1 MTRSANDPAVIP
13 ASNCEAILRGM
24 SKRADKEGDWIQVV
38 WQIHPNEVPQAL
50 WNADLR
56 SRWQLAF
63 VEIGDNEEP
72 KAPAKQKWPHGG
84 GMAGH
89 DADSADEKPK
99 ERKQWGDTLRSMQ
112 AAIRVTSREWRH
124 WAKLPDTWTADDCTN
139 WIKQSL
145 VIQSRKELDS
155 DPEKSALW
163 DKMDAAFIEATR
175 LPERH

>member
-1 MTRSANDPAVIP
+1 MVAIP
-13 ASNCEAILRGM
+13 TSHCEAILRGM

-38 WQIHPNEVPQAL
+38 WQIHPAEVPQAL

-63 VEIGDNEEP
+63 VEIGDNEQP
-72 KAPAKQKWPHGG
+72 KAP
-84 GMAGH
+84 
-89 DADSADEKPK
+89 EKPK

-124 WAKLPDTWTADDCTN
+124 WAELPDTWTADDCTN

>member
-1 MTRSANDPAVIP
+1 MTIDALRLEVKKDKWEQLQNGTYKLQVTVNPADLND
-13 ASNCEAILRGM
+13 
-24 SKRADKEGDWIQVV
+24 
-38 WQIHPNEVPQAL
+38 
-50 WNADLR
+50 NADDVLLQFIKAGMGER
-56 SRWQLAF
+56 FMMGVAK
-63 VEIGDNEEP
+63 IGEDEQAEP
-72 KAPAKQKWPHGG
+72 AQKPP
-84 GMAGH
+84 
-89 DADSADEKPK
+89 EKPK

-155 DPEKSALW
+155 DPGKSALW